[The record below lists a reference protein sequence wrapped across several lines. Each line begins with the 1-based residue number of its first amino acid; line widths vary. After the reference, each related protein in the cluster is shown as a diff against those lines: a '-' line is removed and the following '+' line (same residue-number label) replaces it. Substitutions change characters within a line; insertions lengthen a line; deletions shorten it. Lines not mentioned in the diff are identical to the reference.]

1 MSIRTGRSNPEP
13 FGKRNRRTVKEPMLA
28 KSRKSK
34 PSAVPQNNTRLHLYL
49 AGGVVFL
56 LLAGYALAL

>member
-1 MSIRTGRSNPEP
+1 MNLRTERSNTEP
-13 FGKRNRRTVKEPMLA
+13 FGKRNRRTVKGPTPA

-34 PSAVPQNNTRLHLYL
+34 RPAIPQSNTKLYLYL